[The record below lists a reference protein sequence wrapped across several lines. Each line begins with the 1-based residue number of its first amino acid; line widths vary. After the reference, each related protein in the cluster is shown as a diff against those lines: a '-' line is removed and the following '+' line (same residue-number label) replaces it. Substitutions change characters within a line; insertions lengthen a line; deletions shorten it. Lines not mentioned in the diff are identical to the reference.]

1 MSNSLLALA
10 MAVSLAAGVVRGF
23 AGFGHSALTVAGLA
37 VLVSAL
43 GVARAAADGLR
54 RRDMLSATGCQR
66 SDRARVRTTSAARH

>member
-23 AGFGHSALTVAGLA
+23 AGFGYSALTVAGLA
-37 VLVSAL
+37 VVAL